1 MWAMNSLSL
10 SFPYVV
16 VDVETTGFGRA
27 DRILEIAI
35 IACDAGGEEVE
46 RFESLVQP
54 DRDIPN
60 ASIHG
65 ITPTMVA
72 DAPTFAEVSSQVA
85 RLLSERVF
93 VAHNASFDARMIS
106 QEFSRLGVELPPAQ
120 QWAIDTMVW
129 SRRLLPGAPGKLN
142 QALDS
147 LGIINAHTHS
157 AMGDTAATVQLFL
170 ELLRRGAVVSAQ
182 PLPDYVFTNLQYA
195 VQSPRPTVTRSAPQ
209 GPTLLPRPVA
219 TGQREADA
227 YQDLLIRVLDDEVV
241 TDVERLQLYD
251 AAQRLGLN
259 EEEAHEVHVEMLQR
273 MAVVAWADGILTQ
286 EERARIEEAAHALGV
301 DDAQISG
308 FLAQPVGPR
317 INIFPGCR
325 IALSGELALP
335 RGQWEQRIINL
346 GLSTGGVTKN
356 TVALVTADPHSH
368 SGKAKKARAYGI
380 PVLSEAELAWLL
392 RNYECSAGAATGT
405 TAGATSAAA
414 TSATTL
420 SPQPVDLQA
429 DVEETPQS
437 AEENPL
443 EAIFPWAWP
452 REEIS
457 APSVLVLT
465 TEWIRERAEIPL
477 HELSPRLMI
486 GDALESVDRSRRVVQ
501 RWFEAF
507 SEPLEASV
515 LDLKDIRGMGPKSI
529 ADAVH
534 AVALAALDAEDP
546 AAYSFGVE
554 HSPYD
559 VAPLE
564 QSPFS
569 SASTANPANPSPSL
583 LEKVVPM
590 LTWLAITETP
600 AVAMQEGLPEEVRTS
615 LRDFT
620 ALSSDIR
627 SEIAETTVAELCRI
641 WEDDA
646 RCEDIFTSRLTTAQ
660 PQSLEEIGTRW
671 GITRERVRQLEKIVK
686 EKALTATKMHRAALP
701 ILVPQAQRYTD
712 FLAAHP
718 EFATTV
724 VPSVN
729 LAAVALNLQE
739 QVLRQGEWIHNQQAL
754 EALEDVAPDEFGVL
768 TLDSLAGIGPSTP
781 EEKLEWLGQVR
792 PQWETRGK
800 HILTRNSSLNDRG
813 VAILSVKGTPMS
825 APELVADL
833 GDANPR
839 SLDNALSAD
848 ERTHRVARGSWAL
861 KTWGGEEYRSVAEW
875 IGSRVD
881 VTGSYPLAGLLAQAP
896 ELNIAPSSVR
906 AFATNGEF
914 ILDNGLV
921 KRNTEQVQIDADPQE
936 AADLYFIEGQWQLLV
951 TITSEH
957 LRGSGFPVPRALLTL
972 FDVPFLDRRSFQSA
986 HGPQELIS
994 GRSNAH
1000 TGSIR
1005 RFLPE
1010 IGAGEGH
1017 RVWLRF
1023 SDDGT
1028 FSVTRATDRAE
1039 QTNLDGE
1046 QNSETALAEAL
1057 NYCGLDDRGTDL
1069 AAINQA
1075 LDLAADAPRRRTVS
1089 LFNHRRQEKVAQ
1101 LLREI

>member
-1 MWAMNSLSL
+1 MNSLSL

-739 QVLRQGEWIHNQQAL
+739 
-754 EALEDVAPDEFGVL
+754 
-768 TLDSLAGIGPSTP
+768 
-781 EEKLEWLGQVR
+781 
-792 PQWETRGK
+792 
-800 HILTRNSSLNDRG
+800 
-813 VAILSVKGTPMS
+813 
-825 APELVADL
+825 
-833 GDANPR
+833 
-839 SLDNALSAD
+839 
-848 ERTHRVARGSWAL
+848 
-861 KTWGGEEYRSVAEW
+861 
-875 IGSRVD
+875 
-881 VTGSYPLAGLLAQAP
+881 
-896 ELNIAPSSVR
+896 
-906 AFATNGEF
+906 
-914 ILDNGLV
+914 
-921 KRNTEQVQIDADPQE
+921 
-936 AADLYFIEGQWQLLV
+936 
-951 TITSEH
+951 
-957 LRGSGFPVPRALLTL
+957 
-972 FDVPFLDRRSFQSA
+972 
-986 HGPQELIS
+986 
-994 GRSNAH
+994 
-1000 TGSIR
+1000 
-1005 RFLPE
+1005 
-1010 IGAGEGH
+1010 
-1017 RVWLRF
+1017 
-1023 SDDGT
+1023 
-1028 FSVTRATDRAE
+1028 
-1039 QTNLDGE
+1039 
-1046 QNSETALAEAL
+1046 
-1057 NYCGLDDRGTDL
+1057 
-1069 AAINQA
+1069 
-1075 LDLAADAPRRRTVS
+1075 
-1089 LFNHRRQEKVAQ
+1089 
-1101 LLREI
+1101 

>member
-1 MWAMNSLSL
+1 MSSLSL

-85 RLLSERVF
+85 RLLSGRVF

-147 LGIINAHTHS
+147 LGIINAHAHS
-157 AMGDTAATVQLFL
+157 AMGDTAATAQLFL

-209 GPTLLPRPVA
+209 SPALLPRPVA
-219 TGQREADA
+219 TGQHEADA

-241 TDVERLQLYD
+241 TDVERLQLHD

-286 EERARIEEAAHALGV
+286 EERARIEDAARALGV

-317 INIFPGCR
+317 IEIFPGCR

-356 TVALVTADPHSH
+356 TVALVAADPHSH

-392 RNYECSAGAATGT
+392 RNYECSAGATTGT
-405 TAGATSAAA
+405 TVGAPTAA
-414 TSATTL
+414 TSGSATLQSDAEAT
-420 SPQPVDLQA
+420 PQS
-429 DVEETPQS
+429 EETPQS

-443 EAIFPWAWP
+443 EAVFPWAWP

-564 QSPFS
+564 QSPHS
-569 SASTANPANPSPSL
+569 STSAAYPANPGTSL
-583 LEKVVPM
+583 LERVVPM

-600 AVAMQEGLPEEVRTS
+600 AIAMPDGLPEEVRTS
-615 LRDFT
+615 LEDFT
-620 ALSSDIR
+620 ALSTDIR
-627 SEIAETTVAELCRI
+627 SETAETTAAELRRI

-646 RCEDIFTSRLTTAQ
+646 RCEDIFTSRLTAAQ

-686 EKALTATKMHRAALP
+686 EKALTATEMHRAALP

-718 EFATTV
+718 EFAT
-724 VPSVN
+724 
-729 LAAVALNLQE
+729 E
-739 QVLRQGEWIHNQQAL
+739 VLPGLSLGE
-754 EALEDVAPDEFGVL
+754 VVL
-768 TLDSLAGIGPSTP
+768 TLQEKILREEAWLSNSEAVAAVKSLHCDEHGVLDLAAFDELGPN
-781 EEKLEWLGQVR
+781 ERQDKLEWIRVIS
-792 PQWETRGK
+792 PQWMVYGDYLLTQTSRVSDRAAAVLSIK
-800 HILTRNSSLNDRG
+800 HH
-813 VAILSVKGTPMS
+813 PMS
-825 APELVADL
+825 AYELATAIDH
-833 GDANPR
+833 DNSR
-839 SLDNALSAD
+839 SLDGALARD
-848 ERTHRVARGSWAL
+848 ERVHRVARGSWAL
-861 KTWGGEEYRSVAEW
+861 KAWGGQEYRSAADW

-881 VTGSYPLAGLLAQAP
+881 ASGSFPLAGLLAQAP
-896 ELNIAPSSVR
+896 ELGIAASSVR
-906 AFATNGEF
+906 TYATSGEF
-914 ILDNGLV
+914 IVENGLV
-921 KRNTEQVQIDADPQE
+921 KRNTEEVEIDADPQE
-936 AADLYFIEGQWQLLV
+936 APDLYYIDGEWQLLV
-951 TITSEH
+951 SVNADH
-957 LRGSGFPVPRALLTL
+957 LRGSGFAVPRALLSL
-972 FDVPFLDRRSFQSA
+972 FDVPYLERKSFNSVL
-986 HGPQELIS
+986 GPQELIS

-1005 RFLPE
+1005 RFLQE
-1010 IGAGEGH
+1010 LSIDEGE

-1028 FSVTRATDRAE
+1028 FSVRQATNRIPDTGMAE
-1039 QTNLDGE
+1039 V
-1046 QNSETALAEAL
+1046 L
-1057 NYCGLDDRGTDL
+1057 NFCGLEDKGRDL
-1069 AAINQA
+1069 SVINLA
-1075 LDLAADAPRRRTVS
+1075 LGLEIDSPRRRTVA
-1089 LFNHRRQEKVAQ
+1089 LFNHRRQEEIAQ
-1101 LLREI
+1101 LVREI